1 VDQQPEI
8 SSQLTLWGQR
18 GSEVIRGNLLAIP
31 VERSFI
37 YVEPIYLQAR
47 QEPEQQGYGQEE
59 GIPGG
64 QPPPRR
70 QQERSSA
77 IPELKQVIVAF
88 GGRVVMRKTFDEA
101 LTVLFGG
108 GSGITMAASEEKTF
122 DEALTVLFGG
132 GSGVTMAASE
142 EETPASSVALQTG
155 RSAAELAAKA
165 DAHYSR
171 VRSAFQQWDWE
182 QAGKEMKALEE
193 TIRALKEELK

>member
-1 VDQQPEI
+1 MDQQPEI

-47 QEPEQQGYGQEE
+47 QEPDQQAYGQEE
-59 GIPGG
+59 GVPGG

-70 QQERSSA
+70 QQERSTA

-88 GGRVVMRKTFDEA
+88 GGQVVMRNTFEEA
-101 LTVLFGG
+101 MAELFGAG
-108 GSGITMAASEEKTF
+108 VGATIAAGEG
-122 DEALTVLFGG
+122 EA
-132 GSGVTMAASE
+132 AAA
-142 EETPASSVALQTG
+142 PIAAVQTG
-155 RSAAELAAKA
+155 GSAAELAAKA

-171 VRSAFQQWDWE
+171 VRSALQQWDWE

-193 TIRALKEELK
+193 TIRALKEALK